1 MTTRFMLDTNTVSF
15 IARGRSGVARAR
27 LANLK
32 AYESVCISS
41 VTEGEI
47 LYGLARN
54 PGAHAV
60 HAALGGFLRKMKVLP
75 WGRAEAK
82 VYGELRARLEAAGK
96 TLGNLDLL
104 IAAHAIAAEAVLVT
118 HDQAFSGVMGA
129 NVTVNW
135 ATDIKTP

>member
-1 MTTRFMLDTNTVSF
+1 VTTRFMLDTNTVSF

-32 AYESVCISS
+32 ADESVCISA

-54 PGAHAV
+54 PGA